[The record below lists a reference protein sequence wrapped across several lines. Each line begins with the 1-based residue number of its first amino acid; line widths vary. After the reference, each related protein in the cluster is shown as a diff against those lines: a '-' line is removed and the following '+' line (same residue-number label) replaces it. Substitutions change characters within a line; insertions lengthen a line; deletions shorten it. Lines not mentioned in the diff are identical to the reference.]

1 MLTSICTKTSVTFAL
16 LFLLFPGTWTASQN
30 PQKQEQAVSGEVRV
44 PNRPAAPLFQG
55 QQGKQRAE
63 IHFDSATG
71 MVTMKLLV
79 QDPNGYFIPNLR
91 SENFAVYENGVRQ
104 PDINVSVERAPASI
118 GLLLEFANLMPGLG
132 KLLGSDISEAAH
144 QFIRVAGTDDNV
156 TVWKYGDKV
165 EKLGDSTQGRDM
177 LDTGLLTLDMPRASE
192 ANLYDALLYVVQA
205 MQPKTGRKDILLISD
220 GIDSYSKASYEKVT
234 AADEKSNIPIY
245 VISMTKIASDYM
257 EIHQGE
263 EGPLVRID
271 WNKMEN
277 NLEEIARVSGGRVYL
292 PNDALNL
299 STTYDDLMENLKVR
313 YVIKY
318 RSTTTADSPR
328 TVRVELVNPQTGGPL
343 RIIGKDG
350 QPIRAMVITQDS
362 YTPSLAGKNSDGRTV
377 HK

>member
-1 MLTSICTKTSVTFAL
+1 MLTSIRTKTSVTFAL

-30 PQKQEQAVSGEVRV
+30 PQQQDQAASGEVRV

-55 QQGKQRAE
+55 QQGKQRTE

-71 MVTMKLLV
+71 MVAMKLLV

-104 PDINVSVERAPASI
+104 PDINVSLERAPASI

-132 KLLGSDISEAAH
+132 KLLGPDISEAAH
-144 QFIRVAGTDDNV
+144 KFIRELGTDDSV

-177 LDTGLLTLDMPRASE
+177 LDTGVLTLDTPGASE
-192 ANLYDALLYVVQA
+192 ANLYDALLYVVQT
-205 MQPKTGRKDILLISD
+205 MQPKPGRKAIVLISD
-220 GIDSYSKASYEKVT
+220 GIDSYSKASYENVV
-234 AADEKSNIPIY
+234 AAVEKSNIPIY
-245 VISMTKIASDYM
+245 VISMTKIASQYL
-257 EIHQGE
+257 EAHQG

-277 NLEEIARVSGGRVYL
+277 NLEEIARASGGRVYL
-292 PNDALNL
+292 PTEALDL

-318 RSTTTADSPR
+318 RSTTTGDSPR

-350 QPIRAMVITQDS
+350 HPIRAMVIAQDS
-362 YTPSLAGKNSDGRTV
+362 YTPSLAGKGTNGRTV